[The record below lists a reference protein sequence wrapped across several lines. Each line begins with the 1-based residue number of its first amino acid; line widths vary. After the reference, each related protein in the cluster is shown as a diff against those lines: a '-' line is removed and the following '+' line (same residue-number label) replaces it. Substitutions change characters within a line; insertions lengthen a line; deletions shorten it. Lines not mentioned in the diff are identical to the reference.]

1 MKSPF
6 NELLY
11 INTKPKPFHEHN
23 TVIFFD
29 KDVILD
35 KINNSFWKMSN
46 YKKLKTAEKKLKKRN
61 IYFYYYTNQ
70 ELNKINKKFKFND
83 SNAKFNELYFKLNDF
98 NLHNIKYYTY
108 NNFLRYSE
116 DYSYDF
122 FIYLF
127 SYFGLKSMR
136 WSYTNSH
143 EKTNNNNINA
153 NLGIRDHKNEF
164 QFSTNETSKK
174 SLGIEGFKDFENKS
188 SLNFFDG
195 YEIREYWY
203 SFCKKDINTI
213 VKKILKNSKRYSYE
227 YYLNNESLQIR
238 LENRLIGAKQICYEI
253 NNITHHKIIITKM
266 IKISNIFA
274 DIGIKLNSTNIDT
287 KNYTKKYSINFWDIN
302 DMELKTLEHILNN
315 NTIIKNIQ
323 ILKKAKERYGE
334 LNTNDISNLIKK
346 LKIIQEQIRIQ
357 KLKSM
362 KFSTKDF
369 EEFNFDNKRI
379 IGSL

>member
-1 MKSPF
+1 MKSPLD
-6 NELLY
+6 ELLY
-11 INTKPKPFHEHN
+11 INTRTKPFYENN

-29 KDVILD
+29 KEEILD
-35 KINNSFWKMSN
+35 KINNSFWKMAN
-46 YKKLKTAEKKLKKRN
+46 YKKLITAEKKLKKRN
-61 IYFYYYTNQ
+61 IYFYYYTNH

-83 SNAKFNELYFKLNDF
+83 CDAKFNELYFKLNDF
-98 NLHNIKYYTY
+98 NDENIKYFTY

-136 WSYTNSH
+136 CSYTNSH
-143 EKTNNNNINA
+143 EKANNNNNSA
-153 NLGIRDHKNEF
+153 TLGIRDHKNEF

-174 SLGIEGFKDFENKS
+174 ALGIEGFKDFENKS
-188 SLNFFDG
+188 SLDFFDG
-195 YEIREYWY
+195 YEIREHWY
-203 SFCKKDINTI
+203 SFCKKDIDTI
-213 VKKILKNSKRYSYE
+213 VEKILKNSKRYSYK

-238 LENRLIGAKQICYEI
+238 LENRLMGAKQICYEI
-253 NNITHHKIIITKM
+253 NNNTHHKIIITKM

-287 KNYTKKYSINFWDIN
+287 KKYTKKYSINFWDIN

-315 NTIIKNIQ
+315 NSIINNRST
-323 ILKKAKERYGE
+323 LKKAKERYGE

-346 LKIIQEQIRIQ
+346 LKIIQEQIRVQ

-362 KFSTKDF
+362 KFSSIDF
-369 EEFNFDNKRI
+369 EECNFYNRNI